1 MRNSGN
7 PPPLHVLLSFA
18 LAFAEAATFS
28 PAAASQRSPIR
39 QLVKARVIPDVINLF
54 VPSAKLE
61 VKYSAIRVVNGLL
74 IPPSAAAKTPS
85 VRIHS
90 RRRSPVDLYTL
101 IVADPDAPSPSNST
115 LREILHWLVVNIP
128 RGNVTRGEE
137 LVPYVGPAPPIGV
150 HRYVFSLFRQKKPL
164 KGVKVPTGRALFRTR
179 RFAADNRLGL
189 PVAALYFN
197 STKETTA

>member
-18 LAFAEAATFS
+18 LAFAAAATFS

-54 VPSAKLE
+54 VPRPSSRSSTAL
-61 VKYSAIRVVNGLL
+61 SGSSTASSSLPLPPPRP
-74 IPPSAAAKTPS
+74 PPSGSTPG
-85 VRIHS
+85 
-90 RRRSPVDLYTL
+90 